1 MGPSNDDELTSTFR
15 GSKFFKVLGR
25 IDEESS
31 FRASLSNITSQDSSP
46 RSDEGEHEVN
56 DWLTP
61 IRHGTNSNNYKR
73 EQMSPPATLNS
84 MSNTSNIKKN
94 INSNQNI
101 TVVTT
106 VTTVEDP
113 KMDAA
118 SSTERRQDRSSPIPL
133 KSQTPSPSPYDSLPS
148 QMHSTSSG
156 SSRDQHGWHQHQ
168 QHHAPKSQ
176 DEDQIR
182 RENKALQRECDELES
197 IILQMKTEGNTLQVR
212 TALKLKKYRAQIE
225 KATEEKERLQT
236 QCSELEDKIL
246 RIRTETHLKQ
256 ESIWAT
262 EEKLRKQK
270 QQQR

>member
-1 MGPSNDDELTSTFR
+1 MGSSNDDELTPTFR

-31 FRASLSNITSQDSSP
+31 FRASLSNMTSQDSSP
-46 RSDEGEHEVN
+46 RSDESEHEVN

-61 IRHGTNSNNYKR
+61 VSSPQRYGTNSNNYNR
-73 EQMSPPATLNS
+73 EQLSPPATLNS
-84 MSNTSNIKKN
+84 MSDTKNN
-94 INSNQNI
+94 INSNQNV

-106 VTTVEDP
+106 VTNVEDP

-148 QMHSTSSG
+148 QMHSTSSS
-156 SSRDQHGWHQHQ
+156 SSRDQHGWHQHP
-168 QHHAPKSQ
+168 ASKSQ

-182 RENKALQRECDELES
+182 RENMALQRECEELES

-212 TALKLKKYRAQIE
+212 TALKLQKYRTQIE

-256 ESIWAT
+256 ESIWAA